1 MRLLLSRHALSLT
14 AALTTG
20 VMLLLAGLVVPPAH
34 PFSLVLLAAFGGAI
48 GGFLLALP
56 VEKRFWKPRQ
66 LLAHA
71 AQEFSSRRLQ
81 ALRAPAVMR
90 DPMTMLTEGFNDALA
105 QVEERLLG
113 NAVQS
118 SGELIAIADLEGR
131 FSFVNRA
138 IVSAYGY
145 AEEELLGE
153 SIGLVA
159 SPGNPAELAA
169 FLGAETR
176 RGGWHGEV
184 LTRRKDGTE
193 FPVSLRTSPILDE
206 TGEMIG
212 LVGIGHDITERQ
224 VLEARLRQ
232 AQKMEAVGRL
242 AGGVAHDFNNLLG
255 VIQGYGELLQKQLDH
270 GHPGRDKLDADAQ
283 GLGAGGEPDP
293 TAPRLQPAQVLEPH
307 VLRLNAV
314 VADSETLLRRL
325 ARRGRR
331 DRDARGP
338 ELGRVR
344 ADAGQI
350 DQVLMNLAANARD
363 AMPQGGRLVIETANV
378 EWADGAAPAR
388 LPGARGPL
396 RAALRPGHRHAASMR
411 RRSPTSSSRSSRR
424 RRGARGPAWGSRRS
438 TAS

>member
-242 AGGVAHDFNNLLG
+242 AGGVAHDFNNLLA
-255 VIQGYGELLQKQLDH
+255 VILGYGQLAWSRIDRTSRSGPRH
-270 GHPGRDKLDADAQ
+270 RRTIKAPRARRR
-283 GLGAGGEPDP
+283 PDP
-293 TAPRLQPAQVLEPH
+293 PAPGLQP
-307 VLRLNAV
+307 
-314 VADSETLLRRL
+314 
-325 ARRGRR
+325 
-331 DRDARGP
+331 
-338 ELGRVR
+338 
-344 ADAGQI
+344 
-350 DQVLMNLAANARD
+350 
-363 AMPQGGRLVIETANV
+363 
-378 EWADGAAPAR
+378 PA
-388 LPGARGPL
+388 GARAA
-396 RAALRPGHRHAASMR
+396 RAA
-411 RRSPTSSSRSSRR
+411 T
-424 RRGARGPAWGSRRS
+424 
-438 TAS
+438 